1 MVTEHWSSLS
11 LLWRFPLLVHLF
23 HSNSMVLPEMV
34 QIPLFLRFTLIG
46 HHFFF
51 LAAEVQIA
59 IIGSL
64 ELGIYH
70 GIYYKMILNTI
81 RRGAFTLCIYELEW
95 LLSGLTRLLKK
106 RHRFCLYDLLI
117 FLRTNLL
124 LTLIILFSFK
134 LFVMDI

>member
-1 MVTEHWSSLS
+1 
-11 LLWRFPLLVHLF
+11 
-23 HSNSMVLPEMV
+23 MVLPEMV

-46 HHFFF
+46 HHFFFF

-81 RRGAFTLCIYELEW
+81 RRGAFMLCIYELE
-95 LLSGLTRLLKK
+95 
-106 RHRFCLYDLLI
+106 
-117 FLRTNLL
+117 
-124 LTLIILFSFK
+124 
-134 LFVMDI
+134 